1 MSADKPDRK
10 EEEELGGRGL
20 AERVVC
26 LLDTMVDLLFML
38 RMGSRWA
45 TYTEAE
51 RYAHI
56 AHGVISDAVDRGEI
70 AAYRRKGGRRV
81 LVHLDDVDLWI
92 RTCWVCTHPEASG
105 R

>member
-1 MSADKPDRK
+1 MSADKLYGKDK
-10 EEEELGGRGL
+10 QDSNLSSL
-20 AERVVC
+20 AERAVC
-26 LLDTMVDLLFML
+26 LLDTTVDLLFML

-51 RYAHI
+51 RYAHVG
-56 AHGVISDAVDRGEI
+56 HGVISAAVERGEI
-70 AAYRRKGGRRV
+70 AAYRRNGDRRV

-92 RTCWVCTHPEASG
+92 RTHWICMHAEVSG